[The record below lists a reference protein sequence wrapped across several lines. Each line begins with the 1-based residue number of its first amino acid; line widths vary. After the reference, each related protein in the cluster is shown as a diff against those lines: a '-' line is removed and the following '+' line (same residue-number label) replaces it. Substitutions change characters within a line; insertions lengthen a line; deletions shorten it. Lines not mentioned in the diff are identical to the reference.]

1 MPLQKTKRNL
11 PYDMYHIYI
20 ATPKIVNFDQR
31 AENLYIVVQRKEY
44 FLQWISF
51 HSDVSTAM
59 QTLHRPIEIS
69 ERIKKL
75 DVLRDIIYSSRMIS
89 SNCI

>member
-11 PYDMYHIYI
+11 PYDIYHIYI

-44 FLQWISF
+44 FLQ
-51 HSDVSTAM
+51 
-59 QTLHRPIEIS
+59 
-69 ERIKKL
+69 
-75 DVLRDIIYSSRMIS
+75 
-89 SNCI
+89 